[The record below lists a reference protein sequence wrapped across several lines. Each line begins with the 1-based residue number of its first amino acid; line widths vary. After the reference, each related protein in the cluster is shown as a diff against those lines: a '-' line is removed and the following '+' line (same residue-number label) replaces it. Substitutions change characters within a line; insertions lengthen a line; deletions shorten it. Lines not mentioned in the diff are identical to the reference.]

1 MRYEVIFAGIGGQG
15 VILAGT
21 LLGEA
26 AVRCGL
32 KATQTQAYGV
42 SARGGFTKTD
52 LIVSDEE
59 ILYPYSLNPNL
70 IIALAE
76 EAFMR
81 YIDANGDTCKVIYDS
96 SLIDVKSMG
105 FSLDNRF
112 VGLPITNIAV
122 ELGSPRS
129 VNILSLGIA
138 ASFIK
143 DISFDALRETLSETF
158 SANALEKNIEALS
171 KGIELG
177 RSML

>member
-81 YIDANGDTCKVIYDS
+81 YIDVNGDTCKVIYDS
-96 SLIDVKSMG
+96 GLIDVKSMG

-143 DISFDALRETLSETF
+143 DISFDALREILSETF
-158 SANALEKNIEALS
+158 SANTLEKNIEALS

>member
-26 AVRCGL
+26 AVKCGL

-59 ILYPYSLNPNL
+59 ILYPYSLNPDL

-76 EAFMR
+76 VAFMR
-81 YIDANGDTCKVIYDS
+81 YIDIDKDTSKVIYDS
-96 SLIDVKSMG
+96 SLVDVESLG
-105 FSLDNRF
+105 FSFDKRF
-112 VGLPITNIAV
+112 VGIPITKLAAG
-122 ELGSPRS
+122 LGSPRS

-143 DISFDALRETLSETF
+143 DISFDALCEVLSKAF
-158 SANALEKNIEALS
+158 PANILDKNIEALS

-177 RSML
+177 KSIF

>member
-26 AVRCGL
+26 AVRSGL

-59 ILYPYSLNPNL
+59 ILYPYSLNPDL

-81 YIDANGDTCKVIYDS
+81 YIDVDKDTCKVIYDS
-96 SLIDVKSMG
+96 GLIDVD
-105 FSLDNRF
+105 SLGLGLDKRF
-112 VGLPITNIAV
+112 VGVPITNMAI

-138 ASFIK
+138 VSFIK
-143 DISFDALRETLSETF
+143 DISFDALCEILSETF
-158 SANALEKNIEALS
+158 SANTLEKNIEALS
-171 KGIELG
+171 KGMELG
-177 RSML
+177 KSIF